1 MSGFSETLRTTY
13 SSYLEAAFRGDCR
26 EMAVAISAFEC
37 CLSVIHFASGGGL
50 LRSRGAPAKNNAP
63 RFIDRFVSIFRS
75 LSSSSK
81 PGYNLPFFCV
91 FCSSFVH
98 SFFSPVL
105 RAFLLRPCITNRPFV
120 LFFFE
125 VHGRARSS
133 FAARLFFLGVFRE
146 AASYIRM
153 KKPPAPRW
161 G

>member
-26 EMAVAISAFEC
+26 EMAVSISAFEC

-98 SFFSPVL
+98 SFFPPFYAPFFSAPVL
-105 RAFLLRPCITNRPFV
+105 RTVLLF

-125 VHGRARSS
+125 VHGRARSF

-146 AASYIRM
+146 AAPYIRM